1 MTAETIPHFDTS
13 NSDTLKGDSLK
24 GAILIAMPDMADP
37 RFNRGVIVMLEHGAE
52 GAMGVM
58 INKPLEAVQFSD
70 LLEQLEITAT
80 DDHEIDYPVY
90 FGGPVEIG
98 RGFVLHSA
106 DVMLAHSLKL
116 APIGVTTSLDML
128 SHIAHGNGPAKS
140 IFCLGYTGWSAG
152 QLDEEMKQNTWL
164 HTNIDISLL
173 FDVPAEERW
182 DQAMKLAGI
191 DPDFLSSDA
200 GHA

>member
-1 MTAETIPHFDTS
+1 MPAESTPLS
-13 NSDTLKGDSLK
+13 EASKGDSLK
-24 GAILIAMPDMADP
+24 GNILIAMPDMADP
-37 RFNRGVIVMLEHGAE
+37 RFNRGVIVVLEHGNE

-58 INKPLEAVQFSD
+58 INKPLDAVQFSD
-70 LLEQLEITAT
+70 LLEQLEIQGSEKT
-80 DDHEIDYPVY
+80 DEEYPVY

-106 DVMLAHSLKL
+106 DVMLVHSLKL
-116 APIGVTTSLDML
+116 DPIGVTTSLDML
-128 SHIAHGNGPAKS
+128 GHIAKGTGPAKS

-152 QLDEEMKQNTWL
+152 QLDEEMKQNAWL
-164 HTNIDISLL
+164 HTSFDAALL

-182 DQAMKLAGI
+182 DRAMKLAGI

>member
-1 MTAETIPHFDTS
+1 MAAKTTPPSSDIPS
-13 NSDTLKGDSLK
+13 QGDSLK
-24 GAILIAMPDMADP
+24 GNILIAMPDMADP
-37 RFNRGVIVMLEHGAE
+37 RFDRGVIIMLEHGNE

-58 INKPLEAVQFSD
+58 INKKLEAVQFSD
-70 LLEQLEITAT
+70 LMEQLELPEPKTNDA
-80 DDHEIDYPVY
+80 DYPVY

-98 RGFVLHSA
+98 RGFVLHTQ

-116 APIGVTTSLDML
+116 SPIGVTTSMDML
-128 SHIAHGNGPAKS
+128 THIANGTGPQKS
-140 IFCLGYTGWSAG
+140 IFCLGYTGWTAG

-164 HTNIDISLL
+164 HTSFDISLL

-182 DQAMKLAGI
+182 DKAMKLAGI